1 MQISKCRI
9 VQYSWLYTQSTH
21 TQTVCLHA
29 HKTVM
34 NPSLTES
41 SGPQEHVLDLSEE
54 RDKDE
59 WKQEPEAVYE
69 TNCHW
74 DGCTKEYD
82 TQDQLVHVS
91 NY

>member
-1 MQISKCRI
+1 
-9 VQYSWLYTQSTH
+9 
-21 TQTVCLHA
+21 
-29 HKTVM
+29 M

-41 SGPQEHVLDLSEE
+41 SRPQEHVLDLSEE
-54 RDKDE
+54 LDKDE
-59 WKQEPEAVYE
+59 CKQEPEAVYE

-91 NY
+91 YYELYNKWV